1 MYHPVRISKVTDV
14 SRSCAKP
21 VVLAL
26 AYFGAPSEYP
36 YLSKML
42 DLFAL
47 AQLRDASPDQLR
59 AAFTQLCPPGSTRD
73 DRIAMVQSALEGP
86 FGSTLR
92 TEMARWIVDHI
103 VPVRSLVPRH
113 YQHLAPIVRD
123 AMEFEVAHLSADRLA
138 PKLIEQIEL
147 PPNTRPEAR
156 LFRLISKVPGLQK
169 LGQVLAR
176 NRHLRPSL
184 RNALS
189 KLENGIRDVSATD
202 IRVVIE
208 QELGPKIEQYG
219 VEISTSILSEAS
231 VSAVLRFT
239 WRDPESG
246 ERRRGVFKVLKPH
259 IPACFA
265 EDMDLLHRMAQH
277 LGAKHTQYGFAPRV
291 IQDTFRKV
299 RQLLEHEI
307 DFSGEQRTL
316 AHAAEA
322 YRNVRDI
329 RVPTVIAHLCTS
341 QVTAMTEL
349 SGTKV
354 TNAARKLSVPHR
366 RKLAERL
373 TEALVAVPLCSPEPA
388 AMFHGDPHAGNL
400 LYDPQTGDLG
410 LVDWALTESLSLE
423 QRRHLALFVAMVT
436 LRNATAVCLEI
447 DALTEQPLRAAQKT
461 MVRRFVAGYLEALP
475 LATRPQLTD
484 AMMLLERIA
493 LKGVHF
499 PGSLIMF
506 SKVMFT
512 LDGILRDIHG
522 DTSLGPR
529 VARKFVERWLR
540 RRVPVGSPL
549 APTDWLNIA
558 VNGLIYGGKLVVQ
571 WERELLDRRFVAGLP
586 TPVLDS
592 Q

>member
-1 MYHPVRISKVTDV
+1 
-14 SRSCAKP
+14 
-21 VVLAL
+21 
-26 AYFGAPSEYP
+26 
-36 YLSKML
+36 ML

-59 AAFTQLCPPGSTRD
+59 AAFAQLCPPDSTRD
-73 DRIAMVQSALEGP
+73 DRIAMVRSALEGT
-86 FGSTLR
+86 FGPTLR

-103 VPVRSLVPRH
+103 VPVRALVPHH

-123 AMEFEVAHLSADRLA
+123 AMEFEVAHLSAERLA
-138 PKLIEQIEL
+138 VKLIEQMEL
-147 PPNTRPEAR
+147 PAATRAEAR
-156 LFRLISKVPGLQK
+156 LLRLISKVPGLQK

-202 IRVVIE
+202 IRAVIE
-208 QELGPKIEQYG
+208 QELGPKIQQYG
-219 VEISTSILSEAS
+219 IEISASILSEAS
-231 VSAVLRFT
+231 VSAVLRFS

-246 ERRRGVFKVLKPH
+246 ERLRAVFKVLKPH

-277 LGAKHTQYGFAPRV
+277 LGSKHAQYGFAPRV

-307 DFSGEQRTL
+307 DFTGEQRTL
-316 AHAAEA
+316 ARAAEA
-322 YRNVRDI
+322 YRNVRGI
-329 RVPTVIAHLCTS
+329 RIPRVIAHLCTS
-341 QVTAMTEL
+341 QITAMTEL
-349 SGTKV
+349 PGTKV
-354 TNAARKLSVPHR
+354 TNAARKLSPSHR

-373 TEALVAVPLCSPEPA
+373 TEALVAVPLCSPDTA

-400 LYDPQTGDLG
+400 LYDPHTGDLG
-410 LVDWALTESLSLE
+410 LVDWALTESLSLD

-447 DALTEQPLRAAQKT
+447 DALTEQPLRSAQRT
-461 MVRRFVAGYLEALP
+461 MANRFVAGYLEALP
-475 LATRPQLTD
+475 LATRPQITD
-484 AMMLLERIA
+484 AMVLLERLA

-540 RRVPVGSPL
+540 RHVPVGSPL
-549 APTDWLNIA
+549 APADWLNIA
-558 VNGLIYGGKLVVQ
+558 VNGLIYGGRVLVDLEHKFFEQ
-571 WERELLDRRFVAGLP
+571 RLASPLP
-586 TPVLDS
+586 RSLALNN